1 MQPLLILLYHHC
13 NSKSY
18 IEKRPDKKLF
28 VEDDEFSMQIQ
39 WLKENFLITDLDD
52 AYFSP
57 TKKDMT
63 KPGIIITFDDGH
75 RDNYEFA
82 YNISKKLD
90 VPITIYLTSSWIEL
104 PSLQWRA
111 EIAELV
117 QLRDSIRLINDESK
131 EFTLLKSTKDGSDIY
146 SYIAA
151 QLVKLTPNQREELIE
166 KIVTL
171 NGRSIKDRQQEFL
184 TWQQVREMRTSGLV
198 SIGAHTCTHPMLSTL
213 GETEVFRELDESKKT
228 IERHLN
234 EEVRH
239 FAYPYGGSNAA
250 LHREFNLA
258 KKVGYCT
265 ATTTIAPTQMPKGY
279 KQTNFSLCRLS
290 VDGRWNLTEFQNR
303 ILSEV
308 KFLCV

>member
-1 MQPLLILLYHHC
+1 
-13 NSKSY
+13 
-18 IEKRPDKKLF
+18 
-28 VEDDEFSMQIQ
+28 MQIQ
-39 WLKENFLITDLDD
+39 WLKENFLITDLDE

-57 TKKDMT
+57 TKKDIT

-117 QLRDSIRLINDESK
+117 QSRDSIRLINDESK

-198 SIGAHTCTHPMLSTL
+198 SIGAHTCTHLCLSTL
-213 GETEVFRELDESKKT
+213 RETEVFRELDESKKT

-239 FAYPYGGSNAA
+239 LPIQW
-250 LHREFNLA
+250 R
-258 KKVGYCT
+258 
-265 ATTTIAPTQMPKGY
+265 
-279 KQTNFSLCRLS
+279 
-290 VDGRWNLTEFQNR
+290 
-303 ILSEV
+303 
-308 KFLCV
+308 